1 MEIRHRKQRSSTS
14 FAKRSVIVV
23 NFANHENRQQY
34 NKGVQK
40 VEIFFQIMILQ
51 SYFAAIRIFSAFRFS
66 GQENSLPSTF
76 PPTISEK
83 FHHSHLIRSDGPSL
97 LEALIS
103 RSQVLRKTRK
113 PARRTAETEICVG
126 GGWLGQNRRHK
137 NYME

>member
-1 MEIRHRKQRSSTS
+1 MGTSLKKLALDCRHQTWRKSPAECYVHHTFKKKILTVVHLVICKKSLNHFILEFPGRKSKTFLIYKNNTNMEIRHRKQRSSTS

-66 GQENSLPSTF
+66 G
-76 PPTISEK
+76 
-83 FHHSHLIRSDGPSL
+83 
-97 LEALIS
+97 
-103 RSQVLRKTRK
+103 
-113 PARRTAETEICVG
+113 
-126 GGWLGQNRRHK
+126 
-137 NYME
+137 